1 MLLRFTVENWM
12 SFRDKTTF
20 SMIASRERQYSGHLA
35 NVAEY
40 NVKLLPAAAIY
51 GGNASG
57 KSNLIKA
64 LRFAQEL
71 VTNVSKPDDA
81 IPVNPFRLS
90 DRLSDQ
96 PTKFTFEILVEKS
109 IYEYSFSVTRKRVLE
124 ESLKRHIK
132 TTEKI
137 LFLRQA
143 DNPNPML
150 DKQQYTDEL
159 AQKLLFAFQGT
170 NDNQLFLTNSVT
182 QKLTVF
188 KPVYDWF
195 EKTLIL
201 IEPDSRYGRLHE
213 ITDDRNVLYKQMT
226 SRLCALDSGIS
237 SIQQEEFPTEAIPK
251 WILNNVPEGETITIR
266 NPEDSSYIFLNKKSG
281 NVVARS
287 LASYHKSDEGQ
298 KISFRLSD
306 ESDGT
311 QRLIDLLPAFIHLEE
326 NQHPFVI
333 VIDEL
338 DRSLHSLL
346 TENLIGNYLASRTG
360 ASRSQ
365 LIFTTHDVQLM
376 DQSLFRRDEMWVTE
390 RDRNG
395 ASKLIAFSEYKDV
408 RKDKDI
414 RKSYL
419 QAGSEEFQES
429 ANRALKRTLKKA
441 KPANAC
447 N

>member
-20 SMIASRERQYSGHLA
+20 SMIASREKQHSGHLA

-40 NVKLLPAAAIY
+40 SVKLLPAAAIY

-81 IPVNPFRLS
+81 IQVNSFRLS
-90 DRLSDQ
+90 NQLSDQ
-96 PTKFTFEILVEKS
+96 PAKFTFEILVEKS
-109 IYEYSFSVTRKRVLE
+109 IYEYSFSVIRKRVLE

-132 TTEKI
+132 TTEKR
-137 LFLRQA
+137 LFFRQA
-143 DNPNPML
+143 ENSNPML
-150 DKQQYTDEL
+150 DEQQYTGEL
-159 AQKLLFAFQGT
+159 AKKLLFAFQGT

-182 QKLTVF
+182 QKQTEF

-195 EKTLIL
+195 EKTLVL
-201 IEPDSRYGRLHE
+201 IDPDATYGKLHE
-213 ITDDRNVLYKQMT
+213 ITDDRNALYSQMT
-226 SRLCALDSGIS
+226 SRLCDLDSGIS
-237 SIQQEEFPTEAIPK
+237 SLRQDEFPTKAIPK
-251 WILNNVPEGETITIR
+251 GILDSATGLVAEGQTIR
-266 NPEDSSYIFLNKKSG
+266 LRNDIFLSKKDG
-281 NVVARS
+281 NVFARR
-287 LASYHKSDEGQ
+287 LASYHRSDDGKE
-298 KISFRLSD
+298 IPFILSD

-311 QRLIDLLPAFIHLEE
+311 QRLIDLLPAFILLEE
-326 NQHPFVI
+326 NQHPLVI

-346 TENLIGNYLASRTG
+346 TENLIGNYLASRT
-360 ASRSQ
+360 AAAQSQ

-395 ASKLIAFSEYKDV
+395 ASKLIPFSEYLDV

-419 QAGSEEFQES
+419 QGRLGGIPRIRSS
-429 ANRALKRTLKKA
+429 AIEMCVDEGKVS
-441 KPANAC
+441 
-447 N
+447 